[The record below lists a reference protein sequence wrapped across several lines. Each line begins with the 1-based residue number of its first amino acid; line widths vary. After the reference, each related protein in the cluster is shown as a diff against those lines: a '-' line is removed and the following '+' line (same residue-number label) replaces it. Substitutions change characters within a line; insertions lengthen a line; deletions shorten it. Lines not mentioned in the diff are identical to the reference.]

1 MLKNQAKNKTGKIIL
16 LEANL
21 DKRVKLACEKILKEK
36 LSDIIIFGDEYEFP
50 KYFKNNSHC
59 EIIDINNKSKQKEM
73 ANLLFELRKE
83 KGMSL
88 NEATKLVKNPI
99 YYACLMLK
107 MGEADGMVAGAHFT
121 TADTLRPALQI
132 VKTKPN
138 KSVVSS
144 CMLMTKKNIQPLLF
158 ADVSI
163 IKNPTSENL
172 CEIAISTAEFMK
184 NVLGIEPKVAMLS
197 YSTNGSASDDSI
209 DKIKQAVKQANQQSE
224 YQIDGEM
231 QADVAL
237 SPIIAKKKG
246 MGGMVAGE
254 ANVLVFPDLNSANI
268 SYKLVARLGNFVAT
282 GPIMLGFNKPVSDLS
297 RGCNV
302 EEIINAVM
310 ITKLQI
316 ENN

>member
-1 MLKNQAKNKTGKIIL
+1 
-16 LEANL
+16 
-21 DKRVKLACEKILKEK
+21 
-36 LSDIIIFGDEYEFP
+36 
-50 KYFKNNSHC
+50 
-59 EIIDINNKSKQKEM
+59 M

-88 NEATKLVKNPI
+88 NEAKKLVKNPI
-99 YYACLMLK
+99 YFACLMLK
-107 MGEADGMVAGAHFT
+107 KGDASGMVAGAHFT

-237 SPIIAKKKG
+237 SPIVAKKKG

-268 SYKLVARLGNFVAT
+268 SYKLVARLGNFVAS

>member
-16 LEANL
+16 PEANL
-21 DKRVKLACEKILKEK
+21 DDRVKLACEKILKEK
-36 LSDIIIFGDEYEFP
+36 LSDIIIFGNDDDFP

-59 EIIDINNKSKQKEM
+59 EIVDINNKSKQKEM

-88 NEATKLVKNPI
+88 NEAKKLVKNPI
-99 YYACLMLK
+99 YFACLMLK
-107 MGEADGMVAGAHFT
+107 KGDASGMVAGAHFT

-144 CMLMTKKNIQPLLF
+144 CMLMTKKNISPMLF

-237 SPIIAKKKG
+237 SPIVAKKKG

-268 SYKLVARLGNFVAT
+268 SYKLVARLGNFVAS